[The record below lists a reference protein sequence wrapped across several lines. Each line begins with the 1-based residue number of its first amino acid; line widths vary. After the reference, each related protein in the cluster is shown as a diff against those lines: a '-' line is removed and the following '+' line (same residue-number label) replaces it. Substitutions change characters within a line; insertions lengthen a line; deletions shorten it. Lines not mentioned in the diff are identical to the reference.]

1 MERFKIYITFKSG
14 DNHVEDHDEST
25 LADALVR
32 LTQGPA
38 AALGI
43 IHEVKVVDMMDCTVW
58 LNRQGRMVFPI
69 KGVHY

>member
-1 MERFKIYITFKSG
+1 MERFKVYITFKSG

-25 LADALVR
+25 LASALVR
-32 LTQGPA
+32 LTRGPA

-43 IHEVKVVDMMDCTVW
+43 VREVKVVDMMDCTVFEH
-58 LNRQGRMVFPI
+58 RQGRLVYPI